1 METDKLDHGRDL
13 TVNNLTQ
20 MTRLEVIVP
29 ARDASAIRELITTAG
44 ATGYT
49 SVSGVSGIGH
59 HGQHSGALL
68 FNEYDTLT
76 MLITVLP
83 PGKSGELIDAIREL
97 LSTSSGVMFVADTYV
112 SRPEYFQ

>member
-1 METDKLDHGRDL
+1 M
-13 TVNNLTQ
+13 NNLTK

-29 ARDASAIRELITTAG
+29 ARDAPAIRELISSAG

-83 PGKSGELIDAIREL
+83 PDKAGDLIDAVREL
-97 LSTSSGVMFVADTYV
+97 LSTSSGVMFVAETYV
-112 SRPEYFQ
+112 SRPDYFQ

>member
-1 METDKLDHGRDL
+1 MNDL
-13 TVNNLTQ
+13 TR
-20 MTRLEVIVP
+20 MTRLEIVVP
-29 ARDASAIRELITTAG
+29 APDAAAVRELISSAG

-59 HGQHSGALL
+59 HGQHSGSLL
-68 FNEYDTLT
+68 FNERDTLT

-83 PGKSGELIDAIREL
+83 DGKAGDLIDAVREL
-97 LSTSSGVMFVADTYV
+97 LNTSSGVMFVADTYV

>member
-1 METDKLDHGRDL
+1 M
-13 TVNNLTQ
+13 NNLTK
-20 MTRLEVIVP
+20 MTRIEIVVP
-29 ARDASAIRELITTAG
+29 ARDAPAIRELIVSAG

-49 SVSGVSGIGH
+49 SVPGVSGIGH

-83 PGKSGELIDAIREL
+83 PDKASELIDAVRSL
-97 LSTSSGVMFVADTYV
+97 LDASRGVMFVADTYV
-112 SRPEYFQ
+112 SRPDYFQ

>member
-1 METDKLDHGRDL
+1 M
-13 TVNNLTQ
+13 NNLTK
-20 MTRLEVIVP
+20 MTRLEIVVP
-29 ARDASAIRELITTAG
+29 ARDAPAIRELVTSAG

-59 HGQHSGALL
+59 HGQHSGSLL

-83 PGKSGELIDAIREL
+83 PHKADELIDAVREL
-97 LSTSSGVMFVADTYV
+97 LNTSSGVMFVADTYV

>member
-1 METDKLDHGRDL
+1 M
-13 TVNNLTQ
+13 NNLTK
-20 MTRLEVIVP
+20 MTRIEIVVS
-29 ARDASAIRELITTAG
+29 AREAPAIRDLITSAG

-49 SVSGVSGIGH
+49 AVSGVSGIGH

-83 PGKSGELIDAIREL
+83 PDKAGDLIDAVREML
-97 LSTSSGVMFVADTYV
+97 LGSSGVMFVADTYV
-112 SRPEYFQ
+112 SRPEYFR

>member
-1 METDKLDHGRDL
+1 M
-13 TVNNLTQ
+13 NNLTQ
-20 MTRLEVIVP
+20 MTRLEVVVP
-29 ARDASAIRELITTAG
+29 ARDAPAIRELITSAG

-83 PGKSGELIDAIREL
+83 PDNAGELIDAVGVL
-97 LSTSSGVMFVADTYV
+97 LSTSSGVMFVSETYV

>member
-1 METDKLDHGRDL
+1 M
-13 TVNNLTQ
+13 NNLTR
-20 MTRLEVIVP
+20 MTRLEIVVP
-29 ARDASAIRELITTAG
+29 ARDAPAIRELISSAG

-59 HGQHSGALL
+59 HGQHSGSLL

-83 PGKSGELIDAIREL
+83 EGKAGELIDAVREL
-97 LSTSSGVMFVADTYV
+97 LNTSSGVMFVADTYV

>member
-1 METDKLDHGRDL
+1 M
-13 TVNNLTQ
+13 NNLTR
-20 MTRLEVIVP
+20 MTRLEIIVP
-29 ARDASAIRELITTAG
+29 AREAPAIRELISSAG

-59 HGQHSGALL
+59 HGPHSGSLL

-76 MLITVLP
+76 MIITVLP
-83 PGKSGELIDAIREL
+83 ETKAGDLIDSVREL
-97 LSTSSGVMFVADTYV
+97 LTSSKGVMFVADTYV

>member
-1 METDKLDHGRDL
+1 M
-13 TVNNLTQ
+13 NNLTK
-20 MTRLEVIVP
+20 MTRLEIVVP
-29 ARDASAIRELITTAG
+29 ARDAPAIRELISSAG

-59 HGQHSGALL
+59 HGQHSGSLL

-83 PGKSGELIDAIREL
+83 EGKAGELIDAVREL
-97 LSTSSGVMFVADTYV
+97 LDASSGVMFVADTYV

>member
-1 METDKLDHGRDL
+1 M
-13 TVNNLTQ
+13 NNLTK
-20 MTRLEVIVP
+20 MTRIEIVVP
-29 ARDASAIRELITTAG
+29 AREAPSIRELISSAG

-83 PGKSGELIDAIREL
+83 PEKSGELIDAVRAL
-97 LSTSSGVMFVADTYV
+97 LDGTSGVMFVADTYV
-112 SRPEYFQ
+112 SRPEYFR

>member
-1 METDKLDHGRDL
+1 M
-13 TVNNLTQ
+13 NNLTK
-20 MTRLEVIVP
+20 MTRIEIVVS
-29 ARDASAIRELITTAG
+29 AREAPAIRDLITSAG

-49 SVSGVSGIGH
+49 AVSGVSGIGH

-83 PGKSGELIDAIREL
+83 PDKAGDLIDAVSEML
-97 LSTSSGVMFVADTYV
+97 HSSSGVMFVADTYV
-112 SRPEYFQ
+112 SRPEYFR

>member
-1 METDKLDHGRDL
+1 M
-13 TVNNLTQ
+13 NNLTK
-20 MTRLEVIVP
+20 MTRIEVVISG
-29 ARDASAIRELITTAG
+29 RDAPPIRDLITSAG

-59 HGQHSGALL
+59 HGAHSGALL

-83 PGKSGELIDAIREL
+83 PESAPELIDAIREL
-97 LSTSSGVMFVADTYV
+97 LQGRAGVMFVNETYV
-112 SRPEYFQ
+112 SRPEYFR

>member
-1 METDKLDHGRDL
+1 M
-13 TVNNLTQ
+13 NNLTK
-20 MTRLEVIVP
+20 MTRLEIVVP
-29 ARDASAIRELITTAG
+29 ARDAPAIRELVSSAG

-59 HGQHSGALL
+59 HGQHSGSLL

-83 PGKSGELIDAIREL
+83 PDKADELIDAVREL
-97 LSTSSGVMFVADTYV
+97 LNTSSGVMFVADTYV

>member
-1 METDKLDHGRDL
+1 M
-13 TVNNLTQ
+13 NNLTP
-20 MTRLEVIVP
+20 MTRLEVVVP
-29 ARDASAIRELITTAG
+29 ARDAPAIRELITSAG

-83 PGKSGELIDAIREL
+83 PDNAGELIDAVGVL
-97 LSTSSGVMFVADTYV
+97 LSTSSGVMFVSETYV
-112 SRPEYFQ
+112 SRPEYFH

>member
-1 METDKLDHGRDL
+1 MK
-13 TVNNLTQ
+13 NLTR
-20 MTRLEVIVP
+20 MTRLEVIAP
-29 ARDASAIRELITTAG
+29 ARDAPAIRDLISSAG

-83 PGKSGELIDAIREL
+83 EEKAGELIDAVREL
-97 LSTSSGVMFVADTYV
+97 LKASSGVMFVADTYV

>member
-1 METDKLDHGRDL
+1 MT
-13 TVNNLTQ
+13 NNLTR
-20 MTRLEVIVP
+20 MTKLEIVVP
-29 ARDASAIRELITTAG
+29 ARGAGPIRELISSAG
-44 ATGYT
+44 ATGFT

-68 FNEYDTLT
+68 FNEDDTLT

-83 PGKSGELIDAIREL
+83 TEKAPELIEAVRSL
-97 LSTSSGVMFVADTYV
+97 LQNASGVMFVTDTFV

>member
-1 METDKLDHGRDL
+1 
-13 TVNNLTQ
+13 VNNLTK
-20 MTRLEVIVP
+20 MTRIEIVVS
-29 ARDASAIRELITTAG
+29 AREAPAIRDLITSAG

-49 SVSGVSGIGH
+49 AVSGVSGIGH

-83 PGKSGELIDAIREL
+83 PDKAGDLIDAVREML
-97 LSTSSGVMFVADTYV
+97 HSSSGVMFVADTYV
-112 SRPEYFQ
+112 SRPEYFR

>member
-1 METDKLDHGRDL
+1 
-13 TVNNLTQ
+13 VNNLTK
-20 MTRLEVIVP
+20 MTRIEIVVS
-29 ARDASAIRELITTAG
+29 AREAPSIRDLITSAG

-49 SVSGVSGIGH
+49 AVSGVSGIGH

-83 PGKSGELIDAIREL
+83 PDKAGDLIDAVREML
-97 LSTSSGVMFVADTYV
+97 HGSSGVMFVADTYV
-112 SRPEYFQ
+112 SRPEYFR

>member
-1 METDKLDHGRDL
+1 MHGLTRMIKVEIVVPGRDA
-13 TVNNLTQ
+13 
-20 MTRLEVIVP
+20 P
-29 ARDASAIRELITTAG
+29 AIRGLITAAG

-59 HGQHSGALL
+59 HGHHSGALL
-68 FNEYDTLT
+68 FNDHDTLT

-83 PGKSGELIDAIREL
+83 PERADELIAAVRDL
-97 LSTSSGVMFVADTYV
+97 LTTGSGVMFVTDTFV

>member
-1 METDKLDHGRDL
+1 M
-13 TVNNLTQ
+13 NNLTR

-29 ARDASAIRELITTAG
+29 ARDAPAIRELISSAG

-59 HGQHSGALL
+59 HGQHSGSLL

-83 PGKSGELIDAIREL
+83 PGKAGELIDAVREL
-97 LSTSSGVMFVADTYV
+97 LNASSGVMFVADTYV
-112 SRPEYFQ
+112 SRPEYFE

>member
-1 METDKLDHGRDL
+1 MNG
-13 TVNNLTQ
+13 LTQ
-20 MTRLEVIVP
+20 MIKIEIVISG
-29 ARDASAIRELITTAG
+29 RDAPPIRDLITSAG

-68 FNEYDTLT
+68 FNDYDTLT

-83 PGKSGELIDAIREL
+83 PIAHQL
-97 LSTSSGVMFVADTYV
+97 
-112 SRPEYFQ
+112 

>member
-1 METDKLDHGRDL
+1 MNGL
-13 TVNNLTQ
+13 TK
-20 MTRLEVIVP
+20 MTRIEIIVP
-29 ARDASAIRELITTAG
+29 ARQAPDLRELIASAG

-59 HGQHSGALL
+59 HGQRSGDLL

-76 MLITVLP
+76 MIITVLP
-83 PGKSGELIDAIREL
+83 QAKAEQLAEAVRAMLD
-97 LSTSSGVMFVADTYV
+97 STSGVMFVAETYV

>member
-1 METDKLDHGRDL
+1 MK
-13 TVNNLTQ
+13 NLTR

-29 ARDASAIRELITTAG
+29 ARDAPAIRELISSAG
-44 ATGYT
+44 ATGFT

-83 PGKSGELIDAIREL
+83 ENKAAELIDAVREL
-97 LSTSSGVMFVADTYV
+97 LNASSGVMFVAETYV

>member
-1 METDKLDHGRDL
+1 MTMK
-13 TVNNLTQ
+13 NLTK
-20 MTRLEVIVP
+20 MTRLEVVVP
-29 ARDASAIRELITTAG
+29 ARGAQAIRELISSAG

-59 HGQHSGALL
+59 HGQHSGDLL

-83 PGKSGELIDAIREL
+83 PERAEDLIDAVREL
-97 LSTSSGVMFVADTYV
+97 LGASTGVMFVGETYV
-112 SRPEYFQ
+112 SRPEYFR

>member
-1 METDKLDHGRDL
+1 M
-13 TVNNLTQ
+13 NNLTR
-20 MTRLEVIVP
+20 MTRLEIVVP
-29 ARDASAIRELITTAG
+29 ARDASAIRELISSAG

-59 HGQHSGALL
+59 HGQHSGSLL

-83 PGKSGELIDAIREL
+83 PEKASELIDAVREL
-97 LSTSSGVMFVADTYV
+97 LGSSSGVMFVADTYV